1 MHQYVRILIYPG
13 LPESLLHEFPEM
25 TVSSRLRVRVLLR
38 TPLWFKSVN
47 PANAKVLNRLKS
59 TVGSKSVLTSML
71 VPPTAQ
77 AKNMMFKLISHR
89 HMWIYPFT
97 RSNSPPH
104 SWEILAACYATYFV
118 N

>member
-1 MHQYVRILIYPG
+1 
-13 LPESLLHEFPEM
+13 M

-71 VPPTAQ
+71 VHPTAQ
-77 AKNMMFKLISHR
+77 AKNMMFKLI
-89 HMWIYPFT
+89 MWIYLHTIEQPA
-97 RSNSPPH
+97 H
-104 SWEILAACYATYFV
+104 SWGILAACSATYFV